1 MEKNVNKAA
10 EGSAPRWLGQ
20 FAGAVKKKWAGF
32 SEIVTHGN
40 FRVACSMFLM
50 GTGQM
55 MYKQWAK
62 GALYLLIQA
71 GFFAYFILAGAADLF
86 GLFTLGTVEANP
98 WYGIE
103 GDDSVLM
110 LITGILSVIMLIL
123 YLALYAANVKG
134 TYEAQKRVE
143 AGKRPF
149 TFLED
154 FKQLFDQKFYKTV
167 LFLPVLGVSV
177 FSILPI
183 VFMILIAFTNYGGDI
198 VPPRLVDWVGF
209 ENFGKLVAVGEYATT
224 FFKIFGWNILW
235 AVLSTGINYF
245 GGLALALL
253 LNKSCVKGKVF
264 WRFFPILAYAI
275 PGFITMLGFKFMFAN
290 GGPVNY
296 YITQGG
302 GDAIFFFGANSTWPA
317 RFIGLMVNAWISIPS
332 SMLLA
337 TGILSNANKDQYEA
351 AKIDGANAFQ
361 QFRYLTLPFVVF
373 ATTPVI
379 LSQFIGNFNNFGV
392 FYFLRSDVAESAG
405 YVLANDTDLLINW
418 LYKMSI
424 DNNYY
429 SIGAAISLII
439 FLITSVISLVVYI
452 FSPSYRQEETY
463 RGKKAKASKQAAP
476 SVPGSP
482 TFSSSRSP
490 CSFSS
495 RACGSSSRPSR
506 IRARSIRSKGFSPK
520 RSASA
525 TIKICSPIRRCITT
539 PNGSGIPCSWRS

>member
-71 GFFAYFILAGAADLF
+71 GSFAYFILAGAADLF

-134 TYEAQKRVE
+134 IYETQKRVE

-149 TFLED
+149 TFFED
-154 FKQLFDQKFYKTV
+154 VRQLFDQKFYKTV

-351 AKIDGANAFQ
+351 ARIDGANAFQ
-361 QFRYLTLPFVVF
+361 QFWYLTLPFVVF

-463 RGKKAKASKQAAP
+463 R
-476 SVPGSP
+476 
-482 TFSSSRSP
+482 
-490 CSFSS
+490 
-495 RACGSSSRPSR
+495 
-506 IRARSIRSKGFSPK
+506 
-520 RSASA
+520 
-525 TIKICSPIRRCITT
+525 
-539 PNGSGIPCSWRS
+539 